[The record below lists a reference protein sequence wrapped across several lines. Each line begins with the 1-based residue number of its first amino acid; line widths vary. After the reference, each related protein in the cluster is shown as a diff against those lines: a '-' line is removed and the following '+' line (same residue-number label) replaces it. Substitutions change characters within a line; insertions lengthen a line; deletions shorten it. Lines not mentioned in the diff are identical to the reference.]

1 MSTQR
6 QANVTLSKPGMNL
19 GTWATR
25 SGGDPDRDM
34 TDFYPGGLQTVRKI
48 PGNPSAGDV
57 TVTKLLADLSDAQV
71 QALIADQQTTT
82 LYTVTQQRLS
92 AADSPSGGG
101 FSWRGMIKTVQIPP
115 MSDSND
121 AAVIGIV
128 ISPSNVPTYA

>member
-48 PGNPSAGDV
+48 PGNPS
-57 TVTKLLADLSDAQV
+57 
-71 QALIADQQTTT
+71 
-82 LYTVTQQRLS
+82 
-92 AADSPSGGG
+92 PSGGG